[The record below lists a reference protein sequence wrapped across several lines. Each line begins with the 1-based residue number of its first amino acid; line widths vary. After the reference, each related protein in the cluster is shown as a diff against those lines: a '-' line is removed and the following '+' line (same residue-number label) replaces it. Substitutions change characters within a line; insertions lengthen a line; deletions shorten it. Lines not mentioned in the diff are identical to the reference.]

1 MKNIIILGSTGSIGT
16 STLDVISRF
25 PDEFRVVGLAAGS
38 NDQVMEE
45 QIRTFKP
52 RVVALSCQNAANRLR
67 ARMESISTEILD
79 GNKGLCTVASLSEG
93 DLVISSIVGGAG
105 LKPTLSAIQG
115 GRQVA
120 LANKE
125 PMVMAG
131 RLMQQEAHKHGV
143 KIFPIDSEHSAIFQS
158 MEGHRKVDIRRI
170 VLTASGGPFW
180 DWSVK
185 DLDHVTPEQALQ
197 HPNWKMGAKIT
208 TDSATLM
215 NKGLEVIEARWL
227 FDIPP
232 DQIDVVIHRESI
244 IHSLVEYCDGSVIAQ
259 LGHPDMRTPISYA
272 LKYPE
277 RIPLN
282 PPLLDL
288 GKIGKFTFYPTD
300 SEKFPCLQL
309 AYDAL
314 AGADGLPAT
323 LNAAN
328 EIAVQAFLKHQIAF
342 LDIPRVIQE
351 TMNAYSATPLTSIE
365 EVLEVD
371 QWARRAAT
379 KVMKTCSSSPI
390 GI

>member
-1 MKNIIILGSTGSIGT
+1 MKHIVILGSTGSIGN

-25 PDEFRVVGLAAGS
+25 PEEFQVVGLAAGS
-38 NDQVMEE
+38 NDQALEE
-45 QIRTFKP
+45 QIRIFKP
-52 RVVALSCQNAANRLR
+52 EVAALFCQDAANRLR
-67 ARMESISTEILD
+67 ARLGRTSTEILD
-79 GNKGLCTVASLSEG
+79 GEQGLCAVASASKG
-93 DLVISSIVGGAG
+93 DLVISAIVGGAG
-105 LKPTLSAIQG
+105 LKPTLTAIQA

-131 RLMQQEAHKHGV
+131 RLMQEEAQKHHV
-143 KIFPIDSEHSAIFQS
+143 TIFPIDSEHSAIFQS

-180 DWSVK
+180 DWPIN
-185 DLDHVTPEQALQ
+185 DLEHVTPEQAMQ

-227 FDIPP
+227 FDIHQ

-328 EIAVQAFLKHQIAF
+328 EIAVDAFLKEQIAF

-351 TMNAYSATPLTSIE
+351 TMNAYSATPVTSIE
-365 EVLEVD
+365 DTLEID
-371 QWARRAAT
+371 QWARRTAT
-379 KVMKTCSSSPI
+379 EMMKACSSSPI
-390 GI
+390 

>member
-1 MKNIIILGSTGSIGT
+1 VKNIVILGSTGSIGT

-25 PDEFRVVGLAAGS
+25 PDEFQVVGLAAGS
-38 NDQVMEE
+38 NDQTLED
-45 QIRTFKP
+45 QIRLFKP
-52 RVVALSCQNAANRLR
+52 DVVALSCKDAANRLR
-67 ARMESISTEILD
+67 SRIGSTKTEVLEGD
-79 GNKGLCTVASLSEG
+79 EGLCTVASLPQG

-105 LKPTLSAIQG
+105 LQPTLSAIQA

-158 MEGHRKVDIRRI
+158 MEGHRKKDIRRI

-180 DWSVK
+180 DWSGN
-185 DLDHVTPEQALQ
+185 DLERVTPEQALQ

-328 EIAVQAFLKHQIAF
+328 EVAVQAFLKYQIAF

-365 EVLEVD
+365 EALEID
-371 QWARRAAT
+371 QWARRTAT
-379 KVMKTCSSSPI
+379 EVMKTCSSAPI
-390 GI
+390 

>member
-1 MKNIIILGSTGSIGT
+1 VKHIVILGTTGSIGT

-25 PDEFRVVGLAAGS
+25 PEEFQVVGLAAGS
-38 NDQVMEE
+38 NDQVLEE

-52 RVVALSCQNAANRLR
+52 EVVALFSKDAANRLR
-67 ARMESISTEILD
+67 ARMGRTSTEILD
-79 GNKGLCTVASLSEG
+79 GEEGLCAVASTPKA
-93 DLVISSIVGGAG
+93 DLVISAIVGGAG
-105 LKPTLSAIQG
+105 LKPTLTAIQA

-131 RLMQQEAHKHGV
+131 RLMQLEARKHGV
-143 KIFPIDSEHSAIFQS
+143 TIFPIDSEHSAIFQS

-180 DWSVK
+180 DWPIK
-185 DLDHVTPEQALQ
+185 DLELVTPEQALQ

-277 RIPLN
+277 RVPLN

-300 SEKFPCLQL
+300 SVKFPCLQL

-328 EIAVQAFLKHQIAF
+328 EIAVEAFLKEQIAF
-342 LDIPRVIQE
+342 LDISRVIQE
-351 TMNAYSATPLTSIE
+351 TMNAYIATPVTSIE
-365 EVLEVD
+365 DALEID
-371 QWARRAAT
+371 QWARRTAT
-379 KVMKTCSSSPI
+379 EMMKSCSSSPI
-390 GI
+390 

>member
-1 MKNIIILGSTGSIGT
+1 VKNIVILGSTGSIGT

-25 PDEFRVVGLAAGS
+25 PDEFQVVGLAAGS
-38 NDQVMEE
+38 NDQALED
-45 QIRTFKP
+45 QIRIFKP
-52 RVVALSCQNAANRLR
+52 DVVALSCHDAAKRLR
-67 ARMESISTEILD
+67 SRIGSTTPEVLEGD
-79 GNKGLCTVASLSEG
+79 QGLCTVAGLPQG

-105 LKPTLSAIQG
+105 LKPTLSAIQS

-158 MEGHRKVDIRRI
+158 MEGHRKMDIRRI

-180 DWSVK
+180 DWSIH
-185 DLDHVTPEQALQ
+185 DLEHVTPEQALQ

-277 RIPLN
+277 RVPLN

-328 EIAVQAFLKHQIAF
+328 EVAVQAFLKHQIAF

-365 EVLEVD
+365 EALEID
-371 QWARRAAT
+371 QWARRTAT
-379 KVMKTCSSSPI
+379 EVMKTCSSAPI
-390 GI
+390 

>member
-1 MKNIIILGSTGSIGT
+1 
-16 STLDVISRF
+16 
-25 PDEFRVVGLAAGS
+25 
-38 NDQVMEE
+38 
-45 QIRTFKP
+45 
-52 RVVALSCQNAANRLR
+52 
-67 ARMESISTEILD
+67 
-79 GNKGLCTVASLSEG
+79 
-93 DLVISSIVGGAG
+93 
-105 LKPTLSAIQG
+105 
-115 GRQVA
+115 
-120 LANKE
+120 
-125 PMVMAG
+125 
-131 RLMQQEAHKHGV
+131 MQQEAHKHGV

-158 MEGHRKVDIRRI
+158 MEGHRKMDIRRI
-170 VLTASGGPFW
+170 ILTASGGPFW
-180 DWSVK
+180 DWSVH
-185 DLDHVTPEQALQ
+185 DLEHVTPEQALQ

-328 EIAVQAFLKHQIAF
+328 EVAVQAFLKHQIAF

-365 EVLEVD
+365 EALEVD
-371 QWARRAAT
+371 QWARRTAT
-379 KVMKTCSSSPI
+379 EVMKTCPSAPI
-390 GI
+390 GTRNCHIPS

>member
-1 MKNIIILGSTGSIGT
+1 
-16 STLDVISRF
+16 
-25 PDEFRVVGLAAGS
+25 
-38 NDQVMEE
+38 
-45 QIRTFKP
+45 
-52 RVVALSCQNAANRLR
+52 
-67 ARMESISTEILD
+67 
-79 GNKGLCTVASLSEG
+79 
-93 DLVISSIVGGAG
+93 
-105 LKPTLSAIQG
+105 
-115 GRQVA
+115 
-120 LANKE
+120 
-125 PMVMAG
+125 
-131 RLMQQEAHKHGV
+131 
-143 KIFPIDSEHSAIFQS
+143 
-158 MEGHRKVDIRRI
+158 
-170 VLTASGGPFW
+170 
-180 DWSVK
+180 
-185 DLDHVTPEQALQ
+185 VTPEQALQ

-232 DQIDVVIHRESI
+232 DQITVVIHRESI

-277 RIPLN
+277 RLPLN

-328 EIAVQAFLKHQIAF
+328 EVAVQAFLNHQIAF

-351 TMNAYSATPLTSIE
+351 TMNAYSATPPSSIE
-365 EVLEVD
+365 DVLEVD
-371 QWARRAAT
+371 QWARRTAT
-379 KVMKTCSSSPI
+379 EMMKTCSSAPI
-390 GI
+390 